1 MWGDTYYVEV
11 VLADQGEYGAVGR
24 YHLCGHMYY
33 VYMIPPTKMY
43 SGSNNCPNVCMFFT
57 KVDNP

>member
-1 MWGDTYYVEV
+1 MLVEDKV
-11 VLADQGEYGAVGR
+11 QVDRAVTKEEEEPGEFR
-24 YHLCGHMYY
+24 WESSN
-33 VYMIPPTKMY
+33 MY